1 MVSSIKGQITHERE
15 GLNMTGLNKF
25 EKIIVKLT
33 HRLWNRRISSLLI
46 QAYER
51 KIITSEQLHILCS
64 WFDPTQDH
72 KVY

>member
-1 MVSSIKGQITHERE
+1 
-15 GLNMTGLNKF
+15 MTGLNKF
-25 EKIIVKLT
+25 EKLVIKLT
-33 HRLWNRRISSLLI
+33 HRLWNRRISSLLC

-51 KIITSEQLHILCS
+51 GIITSEQMHILAS